1 MYYDYY
7 YQEKKSHGGLYNSK
21 YEDLSH
27 TTQDN
32 ENENDSPFNASVT
45 NPAKTVLIAIPTK
58 EESTKEEPP
67 KDEPLYSD
75 LSLAEALSPP
85 ATKKQPTKP
94 TLALDAIKKTERKS
108 LQHRS
113 TDPSLPTMKT
123 EHLLGHDTKSKSLQA
138 LPVLTPTAPGT
149 QKSLRYGPGSPS
161 GNTLARMIAQADT
174 TTLKNILITRLKEG
188 DSLDFI
194 SGNFSCSLKITL
206 IDPIYSTEAL
216 EESQDKKLKAQNQ
229 GRKWNTEFQALLDGC
244 ADGGISMEEMRH
256 FSELGYDFMRSA
268 ETYAK

>member
-27 TTQDN
+27 TAQDKEN
-32 ENENDSPFNASVT
+32 ENENDSPYNSVT
-45 NPAKTVLIAIPTK
+45 DPTKTVLIAIPTK
-58 EESTKEEPP
+58 EDSTKEEPP

-75 LSLAEALSPP
+75 LSVSEALSPP

-94 TLALDAIKKTERKS
+94 TLALDAIKKNERKS

-113 TDPSLPTMKT
+113 TDPTLPTKKT

-138 LPVLTPTAPGT
+138 LPVLTPSP
-149 QKSLRYGPGSPS
+149 RNGPGSPS
-161 GNTLARMIAQADT
+161 DNTLARLIAQADT

-194 SGNFSCSLKITL
+194 SGNFSCSLKIPL
-206 IDPIYSTEAL
+206 IYPIYSTEAL
-216 EESQDKKLKAQNQ
+216 AESQDKKLKAQNQ

>member
-7 YQEKKSHGGLYNSK
+7 YQEKKSHGGLYNSQ

-27 TTQDN
+27 TTEDN
-32 ENENDSPFNASVT
+32 ENENDTPYHVSVT

-58 EESTKEEPP
+58 EEPTKEEPP
-67 KDEPLYSD
+67 KDELLYSD

-85 ATKKQPTKP
+85 AAKKQPTKP

-108 LQHRS
+108 LKHRS
-113 TDPSLPTMKT
+113 TDPSLPTTKT